1 MGAIFYLLRARYEL
15 KCGNLETAQKMI
27 EDGQKNFPS
36 NKNIQPYFFSLKGS
50 VFALQK
56 EFEKAIYNYK
66 NALEIYE
73 SRNKKR
79 EAAYIKNNI
88 ANTFF
93 NLNDFES
100 AYIYAKESFE
110 EAYQLNDTIYFPQ
123 FAAILSISEAKTN
136 KLKEAREHA
145 KLAIDQG
152 NKYRTPVAVIVGK
165 YALGDVYS
173 QQNEWSQAKEFY
185 NEVVGLSEQMK
196 LYQYEVYGRIGL
208 LSCNVKLNLFN
219 EAVVQGEKVIKLN
232 EMLNTHYTD
241 YTVYQQLS
249 EAHAALGNYEVAYS
263 YLTKANSMYRE
274 YSSIENKKAIQEL
287 LVKYEAEKKELKL
300 SKKNLELSRAI
311 TLILS
316 LGLLLVLLLVLFIWR
331 RKQTKNK
338 LIQLRLESQR
348 NQLEAFVV
356 GEQRERER
364 IAADIHDGI
373 ASTLTGMA
381 IQVQQIKT
389 PEEIIAFSSHLQ
401 NIRNEV
407 RLISKNISP
416 FNLKEEG
423 WKTAFE
429 RFISTI
435 NTPNFSVFFLL
446 DFDENLLNNQKGMV
460 VYRILQIDSKHTK
473 TCRGK

>member
-1 MGAIFYLLRARYEL
+1 MVYLSLATGMLHNYINLLFALVFGVYQLFAQSDSLKMAQLFDSALYQPQKKDFYFKKIDSLNLLNRKDSDMGAIFYLLRARYEL

-249 EAHAALGNYEVAYS
+249 ELTQPLVIMRLLIRTSQKQIRCTENIVALKIKKLFKNY
-263 YLTKANSMYRE
+263 L
-274 YSSIENKKAIQEL
+274 
-287 LVKYEAEKKELKL
+287 
-300 SKKNLELSRAI
+300 
-311 TLILS
+311 
-316 LGLLLVLLLVLFIWR
+316 
-331 RKQTKNK
+331 
-338 LIQLRLESQR
+338 
-348 NQLEAFVV
+348 
-356 GEQRERER
+356 
-364 IAADIHDGI
+364 
-373 ASTLTGMA
+373 
-381 IQVQQIKT
+381 
-389 PEEIIAFSSHLQ
+389 
-401 NIRNEV
+401 
-407 RLISKNISP
+407 
-416 FNLKEEG
+416 
-423 WKTAFE
+423 
-429 RFISTI
+429 
-435 NTPNFSVFFLL
+435 
-446 DFDENLLNNQKGMV
+446 
-460 VYRILQIDSKHTK
+460 
-473 TCRGK
+473 